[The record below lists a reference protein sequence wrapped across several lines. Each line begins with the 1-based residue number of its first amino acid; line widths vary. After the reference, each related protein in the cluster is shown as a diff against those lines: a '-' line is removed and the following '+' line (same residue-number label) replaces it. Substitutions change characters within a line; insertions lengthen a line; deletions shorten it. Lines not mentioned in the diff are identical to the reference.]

1 MAVRVL
7 GYIALL
13 YQDIIRTQKLGS
25 RDLLAPILPL
35 VLYNGERR
43 WKAPVELDQL
53 IYPAPVGLE
62 RFRPQLCFLLLDQ
75 KRIEKSDLN
84 SQRNLAAALFQLGNS
99 QSDQDVRNVLYH
111 LLDWFKGLPT

>member
-1 MAVRVL
+1 MVVPVL

-13 YQDIIRTQKLGS
+13 YQDIIRTKNREVGFADV
-25 RDLLAPILPL
+25 DLTL
-35 VLYNGERR
+35 VLYNCEQR

-75 KRIEKSDLN
+75 KRIEKSELN